1 MKGADTMNATDTQAS
16 AVMDPARRTNARLDG
31 WKTSVVE
38 GRRLAKTMAK
48 CLKPFDLTID
58 EWLIMDTIAGHGGI
72 TMSGLAQDTV
82 LPAATLS
89 RLVDRLVDEALLYR
103 KANPFDRR
111 QIQVYVSQRGMR
123 LMEKIAEDLNE

>member
-1 MKGADTMNATDTQAS
+1 MS
-16 AVMDPARRTNARLDG
+16 
-31 WKTSVVE
+31 
-38 GRRLAKTMAK
+38 K
-48 CLKPFDLTID
+48 CLKPFDLTVD

-123 LMEKIAEDLNE
+123 LMEKIAEDLSE